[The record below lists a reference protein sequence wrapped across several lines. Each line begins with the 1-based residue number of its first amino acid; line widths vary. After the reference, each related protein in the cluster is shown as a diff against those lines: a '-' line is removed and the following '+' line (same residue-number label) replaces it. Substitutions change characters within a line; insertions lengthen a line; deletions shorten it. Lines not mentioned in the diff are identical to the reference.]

1 MSIILRP
8 AAERGHA
15 DHGWLVSHHSFSF
28 AHYHDARHMGY
39 RALRVIND
47 DVIAP
52 ASGFPTHGHRDME
65 IVTYVIDGSLSH
77 RDTTGGSGVLARG
90 DVQAMSAG
98 SGIRHSEF
106 NGSRDQKLRLLQIWF
121 LPEDG
126 VILPAYSQTQ
136 FPDAAKLDQL
146 RLIASPTGED
156 GSLTIHQ
163 DAKVYAS
170 ILEAGKSVGHDLAK
184 GRGAWIQVA
193 QGAVEVDGHTL
204 SEGDGAAIEDVGRID
219 ITAVSQAEFLLFDL
233 G

>member
-1 MSIILRP
+1 
-8 AAERGHA
+8 
-15 DHGWLVSHHSFSF
+15 
-28 AHYHDARHMGY
+28 
-39 RALRVIND
+39 
-47 DVIAP
+47 
-52 ASGFPTHGHRDME
+52 ME

-106 NGSRDQKLRLLQIWF
+106 NGSRDQKLRLLQIWL

-126 VILPAYSQTQ
+126 VILPAYAQTQ
-136 FPDAAKLDQL
+136 FSDAAKLDQL

-193 QGAVEVDGHTL
+193 QGAIEVDGHAL
-204 SEGDGAAIEDVGRID
+204 SEGDGAAIEDVGRIV
-219 ITAVSQAEFLLFDL
+219 ITALSQAEFLLFDL
-233 G
+233 A